1 MERGNKVST
10 VLNYVSNFI
19 EKYLTVPEIYAS
31 DIVEIVIMSVAIYYV
46 VLWFRKSRAW
56 VLLKGIFVLVI
67 FMLVAS
73 LFHLTTLLWIFNKTL
88 SAGIIALVII
98 FQPELRR
105 ALEELGRKN
114 VIFKVLKFENGNNE
128 SNFSDRSVEEITR
141 ATLEMAKAKTGALI
155 VIRQQHDLGQF
166 IETGIKIDGRI
177 SSQLLINIFEK
188 NTPLHDGAVII
199 DENRVVA
206 ATCYLPLSDSSSL
219 SKDLGTRHRAGLGIS
234 EVSDCIVV
242 IVSEETG
249 SISIAKEGKLIRYAD
264 ASILKN
270 ELIKAQDK
278 EEVKPRRFL
287 KGRGRNE
294 KMSLTNN
301 IGLKFLAVLIAL
313 VLWLAIVNVNDPEK
327 TITVSNIPISVTNES
342 AITSRDMVYNVKS
355 EQYLNITV
363 SGKRSIVSNLSAE
376 DFRATASLKELS
388 KVNSIPVDVT
398 TKNASLGRKITIVK
412 QSAQTILVDV
422 ENVEEKDFTDLV
434 VEYTGKVADGYVAGL
449 SSMSTDEVTVK
460 APTSIID
467 KIKKVAVRCS
477 LDGTNTNISKK
488 CPVILY
494 DKNGK
499 EIKSDEI
506 ELSDK
511 KIRVN
516 VNVLRAKQ
524 VPISTINKDEL
535 GKPADGYVVD
545 DVILSS
551 DSITVYGSE
560 ESLDSIESLD
570 IQDDIDVSDAKGDVT
585 QNIDVTGKL
594 PKGLSVSGESTI
606 TVKVLIKKLIT
617 RTFEYD
623 ASEVSLN
630 DLSSDLDVQLVTKKV
645 KVTLQGEEE
654 VISQLTKDDMAISAD
669 LGKVKEGTT
678 TVHVDVAVPD
688 NTTLMNNVTI
698 KIKAKA
704 K

>member
-10 VLNYVSNFI
+10 VLNYISNFI

-177 SSQLLINIFEK
+177 SSQLL
-188 NTPLHDGAVII
+188 VII

-294 KMSLTNN
+294 KD
-301 IGLKFLAVLIAL
+301 
-313 VLWLAIVNVNDPEK
+313 VNE
-327 TITVSNIPISVTNES
+327 
-342 AITSRDMVYNVKS
+342 
-355 EQYLNITV
+355 
-363 SGKRSIVSNLSAE
+363 
-376 DFRATASLKELS
+376 
-388 KVNSIPVDVT
+388 
-398 TKNASLGRKITIVK
+398 TK
-412 QSAQTILVDV
+412 
-422 ENVEEKDFTDLV
+422 
-434 VEYTGKVADGYVAGL
+434 
-449 SSMSTDEVTVK
+449 
-460 APTSIID
+460 
-467 KIKKVAVRCS
+467 
-477 LDGTNTNISKK
+477 
-488 CPVILY
+488 
-494 DKNGK
+494 
-499 EIKSDEI
+499 
-506 ELSDK
+506 
-511 KIRVN
+511 
-516 VNVLRAKQ
+516 
-524 VPISTINKDEL
+524 
-535 GKPADGYVVD
+535 
-545 DVILSS
+545 
-551 DSITVYGSE
+551 
-560 ESLDSIESLD
+560 
-570 IQDDIDVSDAKGDVT
+570 DVSDK
-585 QNIDVTGKL
+585 
-594 PKGLSVSGESTI
+594 
-606 TVKVLIKKLIT
+606 
-617 RTFEYD
+617 
-623 ASEVSLN
+623 
-630 DLSSDLDVQLVTKKV
+630 
-645 KVTLQGEEE
+645 
-654 VISQLTKDDMAISAD
+654 
-669 LGKVKEGTT
+669 
-678 TVHVDVAVPD
+678 
-688 NTTLMNNVTI
+688 
-698 KIKAKA
+698 
-704 K
+704 